1 MGTMKENA
9 ASAVC
14 GGVRRNGAPPRMK
27 GNTAMMQGILNR
39 MDERQ
44 QGFIGFFAV
53 VSMLNAYAIAQLML
67 M

>member
-1 MGTMKENA
+1 
-9 ASAVC
+9 
-14 GGVRRNGAPPRMK
+14 MK